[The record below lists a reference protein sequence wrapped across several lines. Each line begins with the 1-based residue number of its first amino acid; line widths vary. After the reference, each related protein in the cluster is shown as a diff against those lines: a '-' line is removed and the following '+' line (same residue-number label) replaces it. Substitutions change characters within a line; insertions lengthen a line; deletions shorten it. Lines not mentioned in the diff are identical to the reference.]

1 MINFYFTGYPYP
13 SFEQQENDRAYFLE
27 KLGQLKDEF
36 NEKNGKVIFNY
47 SFPDTDNRRIEFE
60 IDSEYDLP
68 DFIIRFN
75 KQNRN
80 IQ

>member
-27 KLGQLKDEF
+27 KSGQLKDEF

-47 SFPDTDNRRIEFE
+47 SFPDTDNRRTEFTIENQ
-60 IDSEYDLP
+60 YDL
-68 DFIIRFN
+68 DQ
-75 KQNRN
+75 QNRN